1 MHGMRYWAIAGLLCL
16 GAVATVRLN
25 GGTGVTT
32 PRSTV
37 TSGPEASDAVRY
49 AVTMTLHVPRVYD
62 NTQSLGRRVYRTQRL
77 TGVAVVSRA
86 DGEVEPDVAI
96 CLTNRSHKVGGK
108 YVDYECDVWS
118 TRWHVIGDNRTDL
131 FRKASIALELEAT
144 PSYIRDADF
153 SELSEDDT
161 LVLTLAGSGTKKYVS
176 GYVAGTMG
184 CGCYQFGHVSP
195 TRSLFSWDVVDVA
208 AVYGRFTMRRLKD

>member
-1 MHGMRYWAIAGLLCL
+1 MRGVKYWAVTGLLCL

-25 GGTGVTT
+25 GGTGVTR
-32 PRSTV
+32 PRPTA
-37 TSGPEASDAVRY
+37 TSGPEVSDIVRY
-49 AVTMTLHVPRVYD
+49 AVAMTLHVPRVYD

-77 TGVAVVSRA
+77 TGVAVVSHV
-86 DGEVEPDVAI
+86 DDEVEPDVTL
-96 CLTNRSHKVGGK
+96 CLTNRAHKVDGK
-108 YVDYECDVWS
+108 CVDYECDVWS
-118 TRWHVIGDNRTDL
+118 ARWHVIGDNRTDV

-153 SELSEDDT
+153 SKLSADDT
-161 LVLTLAGSGTKKYVS
+161 LILTLAGSGTKKYVS
-176 GYVAGTMG
+176 GYVTGTIG